1 MDRREFYSNL
11 ADSREALEHAE
22 GFQKANHKYVNRFRG
37 RNGKWIYEYAEDLKE
52 KANATAAKAKKSL
65 DSAGNDAKKTLVK
78 TKTRVSKGVNM
89 ASKFGSAK
97 LKDLSKASG
106 TAIAKGKYH
115 LANLKNKV
123 EKPTAPEEWKNYGKY
138 QREYETEQ
146 ARMGKARD
154 RMHKIEAGHYTSDKK
169 ADRKERLKSV
179 QNDYSVVGNANK
191 QRQFLENQERV
202 EKKRQEAK
210 KAKEKERKDRIEYK
224 KEAAR
229 EERLGTTYD
238 KALDSVYV
246 NTAHN
251 NNQSSMATN
260 PDKTSREFKEDY
272 VSMLGTDFDKEVL
285 KNLKRQED
293 RDKLL
298 TARKR
303 KEAAAHRIDKL
314 KKKDISEMTMDEYI
328 DLTFAKELEEYPG
341 YDKMLDEAL
350 KSQRRKNARNSK

>member
-22 GFQKANHKYVNRFRG
+22 GFQKANHKYINRFRG

-52 KANATAAKAKKSL
+52 KAGATAAKAKKSL
-65 DSAGNDAKKTLVK
+65 GSAGNDAKKTLDYAGNDAKK
-78 TKTRVSKGVNM
+78 TLAKAKSRVSKGIGM

-97 LKDLSKASG
+97 LKDLSKASD

-123 EKPTAPEEWKNYGKY
+123 EKPTAPEEWKKYQSGYETVAARVGKY
-138 QREYETEQ
+138 EDDLHK
-146 ARMGKARD
+146 ADARD
-154 RMHKIEAGHYTSDKK
+154 YTSDNPKDDRKK
-169 ADRKERLKSV
+169 AFKEV
-179 QNDYSVVGNANK
+179 QSDYSVAGNANK
-191 QRQFLENQERV
+191 QRQLKRNSRSER
-202 EKKRQEAK
+202 
-210 KAKEKERKDRIEYK
+210 INYK
-224 KEAAR
+224 KSQAGYK
-229 EERLGTTYD
+229 RLGATYD
-238 KALDSVYV
+238 KALDSVYERAV
-246 NTAHN
+246 RNNKQTSQLPKANEASKEYKEEYVN
-251 NNQSSMATN
+251 NNGDIL
-260 PDKTSREFKEDY
+260 DKNT
-272 VSMLGTDFDKEVL
+272 V

-298 TARKR
+298 TSKKR

-341 YDKMLDEAL
+341 YDKMLNEAL
-350 KSQRRKNARNSK
+350 KSQRHKNARNSK

>member
-22 GFQKANHKYVNRFRG
+22 GFQRANHKYINRFRG

-52 KANATAAKAKKSL
+52 KATTTAAKAKKTLDSAGNDAKKSL

-78 TKTRVSKGVNM
+78 AKARVSKGMNM
-89 ASKFGSAK
+89 ASKFGAAK
-97 LKDLSKASG
+97 LKELSKASD

-169 ADRKERLKSV
+169 ADRKERLKNV
-179 QNDYSVVGNANK
+179 QSDYSVVGNANK

-229 EERLGTTYD
+229 EERLGATYD
-238 KALDSVYV
+238 KTLDSIYE
-246 NTAHN
+246 
-251 NNQSSMATN
+251 
-260 PDKTSREFKEDY
+260 KTVRDNKERSRKPKANKVSTEYKESYIFKN
-272 VSMLGTDFDKEVL
+272 G
-285 KNLKRQED
+285 KNSDQDILRNHKMQED
-293 RDKLL
+293 RDELL
-298 TARKR
+298 TAKKR
-303 KEAAAHRIDKL
+303 DEAAAH
-314 KKKDISEMTMDEYI
+314 KKY
-328 DLTFAKELEEYPG
+328 LEEMRIER
-341 YDKMLDEAL
+341 DIQRLR
-350 KSQRRKNARNSK
+350 QRRNNRT